1 MKRAAADSLD
11 APLPTDPIA
20 DDSNGTPDMW
30 LNEELEALGELKRGA
45 IAAQFPEEFNV
56 DSDILNGASN
66 VWLPAR
72 LHPEIAPGEFQ
83 EWLKKHGSQLSKME
97 DSVHRRKSILSYSY
111 NNNDGTDDPQQPEMG
126 MRYSTDLNN
135 SGDDALDNVDFSF
148 GVGAGVR
155 RRNTTGL
162 VRRKTFIERADEEA
176 DEDAPFLVQGMQRS
190 SLKRSKLANKRR
202 DSTASRTGSGR
213 RGRRNYDHAAPS
225 VSSPLAPPT
234 VDTAEDDDGEND
246 DETATNN
253 SNGGSS
259 ANAKLSHASRKQQ
272 HHPQKSRA
280 SAHENA
286 ESPDSRHPISSS
298 FLSGQQQSLE
308 LTRDAPTS
316 VEFDSDGKR
325 MSTAEILKQVTAA
338 VDNLGFDFEICD
350 LDNYDDLATPEPSAP
365 TLASINSA
373 DDKQQQQPYQMS
385 PNAADQEKPATLE
398 RKSVTHKKSG
408 SWWQWGRDDNA
419 TNGPSTSGPGIS
431 SGEKDARPPMTLPNT
446 IQRPKQ
452 QPLQKQQQQPPQA
465 SANVPSSIKHAETMP
480 AAPSSSLLKS
490 KLPSPIS
497 FLRFNR
503 KSKKDRRSSDGNQQQ
518 QQQQQHQQQPTGIVQ
533 PHNLS
538 NAPQPSQT
546 KQQPLGLGP
555 GHKKQQHQGPSA
567 ASAPTSAPLT
577 ASSGLQPSNAQQK
590 REMKDAQAND
600 DSGSTDTSSD
610 SEGSSNGAAQKSNI
624 PSIITPVRPPP
635 TRLATSS
642 NRLPIHI
649 ERAIYRLASIKLANP
664 RRPLLQQVLLSNM
677 MFWYLELI
685 NPRSQQQQQQTQQ
698 PPSPQ
703 QAQQQHQQAQPEKKQ
718 KSPKMTQT
726 QPQQT
731 PPVAAQ
737 QQQQPQQQQQQ
748 HQIHKQHHQ
757 KQQQHRAPSPEVGG
771 MNGHHHGATDK

>member
-1 MKRAAADSLD
+1 MDAAAGQAPTKDQKKLGLRRRSVSDMKRPAEPD
-11 APLPTDPIA
+11 APPPVADANA
-20 DDSNGTPDMW
+20 DDSSGTPDLW

-111 NNNDGTDDPQQPEMG
+111 NNEGTDDQQQQQAETKMG
-126 MRYSTDLNN
+126 P
-135 SGDDALDNVDFSF
+135 SGDHQDDASDSIDFAF

-202 DSTASRTGSGR
+202 DSTASSTGSGR
-213 RGRRNYDHAAPS
+213 RRRRNHDHAAPA
-225 VSSPLAPPT
+225 VSSPLAPST
-234 VDTAEDDDGEND
+234 VATTDDDE
-246 DETATNN
+246 A
-253 SNGGSS
+253 
-259 ANAKLSHASRKQQ
+259 A
-272 HHPQKSRA
+272 A
-280 SAHENA
+280 SAAIANNGKRVANETL

-298 FLSGQQQSLE
+298 FLAGAPQPPLE
-308 LTRDAPTS
+308 HDVQEAPMTAELDA
-316 VEFDSDGKR
+316 DGKR
-325 MSTAEILKQVTAA
+325 MSTAEILKQVTEA

-350 LDNYDDLATPEPSAP
+350 LDSYDDSPPNPEPSSAAS
-365 TLASINSA
+365 TSIN
-373 DDKQQQQPYQMS
+373 KQQQYQQHQM
-385 PNAADQEKPATLE
+385 PANAADQDKRGTLE

-419 TNGPSTSGPGIS
+419 GNGHNNTGSSGGEKDGRPSTS
-431 SGEKDARPPMTLPNT
+431 LPNT

-452 QPLQKQQQQPPQA
+452 QQQQQKQQQQKQQQDSQTS
-465 SANVPSSIKHAETMP
+465 SAKGPGPIKHSETMP
-480 AAPSSSLLKS
+480 PSSSLLKS

-503 KSKKDRRSSDGNQQQ
+503 KSKKDRRASDGGQQQPGPVQPRTTSNVSQPLQQKQQQ
-518 QQQQQHQQQPTGIVQ
+518 QQQQQQQ
-533 PHNLS
+533 
-538 NAPQPSQT
+538 A
-546 KQQPLGLGP
+546 LGLGT
-555 GHKKQQHQGPSA
+555 GHRQQRQGPSTASGSMMASLA
-567 ASAPTSAPLT
+567 ASTSNSNSTQAAP
-577 ASSGLQPSNAQQK
+577 NAQQS
-590 REMKDAQAND
+590 RAAKDSSHGTD
-600 DSGSTDTSSD
+600 GDSNTDTSSD
-610 SEGSSNGAAQKSNI
+610 SEESSNEAAQKSNI

-635 TRLATSS
+635 TRMATSS

-685 NPRSQQQQQQTQQ
+685 NPRSQQQQQQQ
-698 PPSPQ
+698 PPSSSPS
-703 QAQQQHQQAQPEKKQ
+703 QQQF
-718 KSPKMTQT
+718 
-726 QPQQT
+726 QQT
-731 PPVAAQ
+731 
-737 QQQQPQQQQQQ
+737 
-748 HQIHKQHHQ
+748 
-757 KQQQHRAPSPEVGG
+757 R
-771 MNGHHHGATDK
+771 

>member
-1 MKRAAADSLD
+1 MDVVAGQISSAVASTNDRKNLGVRRRSVSDMKRAAADSLD

-272 HHPQKSRA
+272 HHPQQSRA

-408 SWWQWGRDDNA
+408 SWWQW
-419 TNGPSTSGPGIS
+419 
-431 SGEKDARPPMTLPNT
+431 
-446 IQRPKQ
+446 
-452 QPLQKQQQQPPQA
+452 
-465 SANVPSSIKHAETMP
+465 
-480 AAPSSSLLKS
+480 
-490 KLPSPIS
+490 
-497 FLRFNR
+497 
-503 KSKKDRRSSDGNQQQ
+503 
-518 QQQQQHQQQPTGIVQ
+518 
-533 PHNLS
+533 
-538 NAPQPSQT
+538 
-546 KQQPLGLGP
+546 
-555 GHKKQQHQGPSA
+555 
-567 ASAPTSAPLT
+567 
-577 ASSGLQPSNAQQK
+577 
-590 REMKDAQAND
+590 
-600 DSGSTDTSSD
+600 
-610 SEGSSNGAAQKSNI
+610 
-624 PSIITPVRPPP
+624 
-635 TRLATSS
+635 
-642 NRLPIHI
+642 
-649 ERAIYRLASIKLANP
+649 
-664 RRPLLQQVLLSNM
+664 
-677 MFWYLELI
+677 
-685 NPRSQQQQQQTQQ
+685 
-698 PPSPQ
+698 
-703 QAQQQHQQAQPEKKQ
+703 
-718 KSPKMTQT
+718 
-726 QPQQT
+726 
-731 PPVAAQ
+731 
-737 QQQQPQQQQQQ
+737 
-748 HQIHKQHHQ
+748 
-757 KQQQHRAPSPEVGG
+757 
-771 MNGHHHGATDK
+771 